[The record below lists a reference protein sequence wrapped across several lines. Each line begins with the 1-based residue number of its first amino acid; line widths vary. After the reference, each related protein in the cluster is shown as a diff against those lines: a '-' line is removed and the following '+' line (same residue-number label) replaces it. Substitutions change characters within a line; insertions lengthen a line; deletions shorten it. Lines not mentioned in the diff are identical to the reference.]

1 MTFEKEFVVDR
12 PRKQV
17 VADLNDDRTFA
28 AFFPDTRLTRK
39 SECVRETS
47 TPFRALGQSRDIRFV
62 FETLPDGNVRFEK
75 ICDGNVWRSL
85 EGEVKLE
92 ERDKE
97 RTRVVL
103 RMDGRTRTFVP
114 EMTIRGPMRE
124 QIEQMTRALR
134 TRLEAT

>member
-1 MTFEKEFVVDR
+1 MKFEKEFVVGR
-12 PRKQV
+12 PRADV
-17 VADLNDDRTFA
+17 VADLHDDQTFA
-28 AFFPDTRLTRK
+28 AFFPNTRVTRK
-39 SECVRETS
+39 SERVRETC

-92 ERDKE
+92 ERDKR

-114 EMTIRGPMRE
+114 EMTIRGPMRA

>member
-1 MTFEKEFVVDR
+1 MKFEKEFVVGR
-12 PRKQV
+12 PRADV
-17 VADLNDDRTFA
+17 VADLDDDQTIA
-28 AFFPDTRLTRK
+28 AFFPNTRVTRK
-39 SECVRETS
+39 SERVRETC

-114 EMTIRGPMRE
+114 EITIRGPMRE